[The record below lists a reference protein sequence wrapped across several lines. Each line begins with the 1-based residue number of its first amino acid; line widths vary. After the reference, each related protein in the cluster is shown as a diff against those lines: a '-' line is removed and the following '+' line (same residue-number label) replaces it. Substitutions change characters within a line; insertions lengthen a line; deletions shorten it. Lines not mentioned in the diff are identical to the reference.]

1 VVESVVTTIGWI
13 GLGKTGNPSK
23 KARTRMSNGDCEKV
37 DEQGVAGVFSRTVD
51 ELHGYLRT
59 LMEVEQQAKER
70 VIMARVAVTSL
81 SSMIAAVRVE
91 ELNAVWDQAGKRVR
105 SGDAQAALE
114 GLVDYVGEQVGEL
127 VED

>member
-1 VVESVVTTIGWI
+1 
-13 GLGKTGNPSK
+13 
-23 KARTRMSNGDCEKV
+23 MSTGDCEKV

-91 ELNAVWDQAGKRVR
+91 ELNAVWDKAGKRVR

-114 GLVDYVGEQVGEL
+114 GLVDYVGEQVAEL